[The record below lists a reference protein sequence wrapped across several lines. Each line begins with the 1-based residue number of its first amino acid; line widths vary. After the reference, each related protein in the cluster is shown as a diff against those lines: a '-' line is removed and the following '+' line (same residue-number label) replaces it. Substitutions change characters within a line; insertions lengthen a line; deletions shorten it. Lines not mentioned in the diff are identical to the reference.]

1 MNDRSTPPDSA
12 VTEKRKAGTLEQRIS
27 DCYEFLPNSE
37 RRVADLLLNFPA
49 QLATHSATELASLAG
64 ASKAA
69 VSRLIQRLGYGSYA
83 SARADARSTRQWGA
97 PIYQDAATPADAN
110 GNGHALEAHIAA
122 DIDILRQTLESVDRN
137 ELETLVEAM
146 ATARRIVII
155 GHRNSALLANFLR
168 GHIGLLREGVELAP
182 MHGAT
187 LAEGLAG
194 IGPQDLLIAVGFRRR
209 VPAFTTALAVAR
221 RTGTPTAVLTDP
233 TGGALV
239 GPVRWTLAAH
249 CRGASIFDSY
259 VAAVS
264 LINYLAEQ
272 LARRIG
278 ADARARLREI
288 ERLHGELGDLI

>member
-1 MNDRSTPPDSA
+1 MSERRQGTQ
-12 VTEKRKAGTLEQRIS
+12 AGMPAACPLEQRLN
-27 DCYEFLPNSE
+27 DCYEVLPGSE

-49 QLATHSATELASLAG
+49 RLATHTATELASEAG
-64 ASKAA
+64 TSKAA
-69 VSRLIQRLGYGSYA
+69 VSRLIHRLGYASYA
-83 SARADARSTRQWGA
+83 EARSEARKRRQWGA
-97 PIYQDAATPADAN
+97 PIDQDAPATGNPEDYALDRHVQADM
-110 GNGHALEAHIAA
+110 EV
-122 DIDILRQTLESVDRN
+122 LRQTLESVRRED
-137 ELETLVEAM
+137 LDTLVEAM
-146 ATARRIVII
+146 ASARRIVII

-168 GHIGLLREGVELAP
+168 GHIGLLRDGVELAP

-187 LAEGLAG
+187 LAEGLVG

-209 VPAFTTALAVAR
+209 VPAFTTALDVAR
-221 RTGTPTAVLTDP
+221 RTRTPTAVLTDP
-233 TGGALV
+233 TGGALA

-264 LINYLAEQ
+264 LVNYLAER
-272 LARRIG
+272 LARRLG

>member
-1 MNDRSTPPDSA
+1 MKDHPRRPPAAATPATAP
-12 VTEKRKAGTLEQRIS
+12 RTLEQRVM
-27 DCYEFLPNSE
+27 DCYESLPNSE

-49 QLATHSATELASLAG
+49 HLATHTATELAADAG

-83 SARADARSTRQWGA
+83 TARAQARNRRNWGA
-97 PIYQDAATPADAN
+97 PIDQDTTAPAQADAYT
-110 GNGHALEAHIAA
+110 LERHMAA
-122 DIDILRQTLESVDRN
+122 DMDVLRQTLESVDR
-137 ELETLVEAM
+137 ETLATLVEAM

-168 GHIGLLREGVELAP
+168 GHIGLLRDGIELAP

-233 TGGALV
+233 TGGALA

-272 LARRIG
+272 LARRLG

>member
-1 MNDRSTPPDSA
+1 MNDRPGRALTGENA
-12 VTEKRKAGTLEQRIS
+12 TVTTRNLEQRLMA
-27 DCYEFLPNSE
+27 CYELLPNSE

-49 QLATHSATELASLAG
+49 QLATHTATELAAEAG

-69 VSRLIQRLGYGSYA
+69 VSRLIQRLGYPSYA
-83 SARADARSTRQWGA
+83 AARTEARKRRQWGA
-97 PIYQDAATPADAN
+97 PIDQETASAASSDAYTLDQHIGADM
-110 GNGHALEAHIAA
+110 
-122 DIDILRQTLESVDRN
+122 DVLRQTLESVDRAS
-137 ELETLVEAM
+137 LTTLVEAM

-168 GHIGLLREGVELAP
+168 GHIGLLRDGIELAP

-209 VPAFTTALAVAR
+209 VPAFTTALNVAR

-233 TGGALV
+233 TGGALA
-239 GPVRWTLAAH
+239 GPVRWTLAAP

-272 LARRIG
+272 LARRLG